1 MNQADARNSLLWP
14 LSVAFYGR
22 VESAERRNDMLR
34 LIRDLKADRKG
45 VTMIEYAL
53 IAGLVSVVAIAMLS
67 AMGVT
72 VNSLYST
79 INAALTSA

>member
-1 MNQADARNSLLWP
+1 
-14 LSVAFYGR
+14 
-22 VESAERRNDMLR
+22 MLR
-34 LIRDLKADRKG
+34 LIRDLKSDNRG

-72 VNSLYST
+72 VNNLYST
-79 INAALTSA
+79 INSALTTA